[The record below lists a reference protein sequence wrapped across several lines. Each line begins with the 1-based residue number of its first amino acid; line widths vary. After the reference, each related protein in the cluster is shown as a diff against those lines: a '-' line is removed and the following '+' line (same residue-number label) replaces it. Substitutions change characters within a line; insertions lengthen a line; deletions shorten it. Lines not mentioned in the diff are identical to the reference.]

1 MANNYNYGFENL
13 EWKTEIKYKT
23 FKIDKKN
30 RNKKIILTHY
40 FCVLEKSMYPIH
52 KPYEYQRY
60 IDFDRLSQGKL
71 PVYNFLLNRGGK
83 LEIIDNFGDSSIAD
97 RLVIRSVHDID
108 FWLSDSEVSAIEK
121 IKEAYDH
128 HMNEI
133 PYDVDV
139 YLINE
144 Q

>member
-1 MANNYNYGFENL
+1 
-13 EWKTEIKYKT
+13 
-23 FKIDKKN
+23 
-30 RNKKIILTHY
+30 
-40 FCVLEKSMYPIH
+40 MYPIH